1 MSHITSTVPV
11 LRRSIARSLQISH
24 PKPSSSSSSPRI
36 RPFSEGLSRLPRSN
50 NYICRRCLHNTRNL
64 NVSSPPKS
72 RDRGPASK
80 EDTQTDFGALNVLGG
95 TPPPAT
101 SIDATTNDGFAFS
114 NNTKISGT
122 GVMLVSGEV
131 FRWRPWV
138 REKSSNDVDGVQKR
152 TLLNAKGQWDV
163 DETAWGV
170 LDIVWP
176 KPDLLIIGT
185 GASIIPISPATRKHI
200 NDLGIRIEV
209 QDTRNAAAQFNL
221 LATERGVQQVA
232 AALIPTGWKEGR

>member
-1 MSHITSTVPV
+1 MSNIVSAARPF
-11 LRRSIARSLQISH
+11 RSLITRNLRPSQ
-24 PKPSSSSSSPRI
+24 PKLSTSSRI
-36 RPFSEGLSRLPRSN
+36 RPSSTSLTQSPRSN
-50 NYICRRCLHNTRNL
+50 SYICRRCLHNTRNL
-64 NVSSPPKS
+64 NASSPPKS

-114 NNTKISGT
+114 NNTKVSGT

-138 REKSSNDVDGVQKR
+138 REKSPNDVGGVQKR

-176 KPDLLIIGT
+176 KPGM
-185 GASIIPISPATRKHI
+185 
-200 NDLGIRIEV
+200 
-209 QDTRNAAAQFNL
+209 F
-221 LATERGVQQVA
+221 
-232 AALIPTGWKEGR
+232 

>member
-1 MSHITSTVPV
+1 MSNMGSSVRP
-11 LRRSIARSLQISH
+11 LRSLIALSMQTSH
-24 PKPSSSSSSPRI
+24 LKQSTSSRV
-36 RPFSEGLSRLPRSN
+36 RPFFARLSQSSRSDT
-50 NYICRRCLHNTRNL
+50 YICRRCLHNTRNL
-64 NVSSPPKS
+64 KASSPPKS

-114 NNTKISGT
+114 NNTKVSGT

-170 LDIVWP
+170 LDVVWP
-176 KPDLLIIGT
+176 KPG
-185 GASIIPISPATRKHI
+185 K
-200 NDLGIRIEV
+200 
-209 QDTRNAAAQFNL
+209 F
-221 LATERGVQQVA
+221 
-232 AALIPTGWKEGR
+232 

>member
-1 MSHITSTVPV
+1 MSNTANAARP
-11 LRRSIARSLQISH
+11 LRSLIARGLQTSQ
-24 PKPSSSSSSPRI
+24 PKIATPSRI
-36 RPFSEGLSRLPRSN
+36 RPFSTSLSQSPRSHA
-50 NYICRRCLHNTRNL
+50 YICRRCLHNTRIL

-114 NNTKISGT
+114 NNTKVSGT

-138 REKSSNDVDGVQKR
+138 REKSPNDEGGIQKR

-176 KPDLLIIGT
+176 KPGT
-185 GASIIPISPATRKHI
+185 
-200 NDLGIRIEV
+200 
-209 QDTRNAAAQFNL
+209 F
-221 LATERGVQQVA
+221 
-232 AALIPTGWKEGR
+232 